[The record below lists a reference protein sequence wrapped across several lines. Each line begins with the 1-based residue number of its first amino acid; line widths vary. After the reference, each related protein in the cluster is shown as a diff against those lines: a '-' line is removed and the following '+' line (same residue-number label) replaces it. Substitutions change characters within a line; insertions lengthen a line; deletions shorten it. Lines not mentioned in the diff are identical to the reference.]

1 MQHHRNL
8 PIPDTLPDV
17 CDPDRLALVVYDMQ
31 VGVVG
36 QLADGP
42 QITERV
48 RRVLE
53 AAREAGVR
61 CSSSDT

>member
-8 PIPDTLPDV
+8 PIPDSLADT
-17 CDPDRLALVVYDMQ
+17 CHPDRLALVVHDMQ

-42 QITERV
+42 QVT
-48 RRVLE
+48 
-53 AAREAGVR
+53 
-61 CSSSDT
+61 

>member
-1 MQHHRNL
+1 MQHYGNL
-8 PIPDTLPDV
+8 PIPDTLVDV

-42 QITERV
+42 QVIDRV

-53 AAREAGVR
+53 SARGPGSG
-61 CSSSDT
+61 SSSPGI